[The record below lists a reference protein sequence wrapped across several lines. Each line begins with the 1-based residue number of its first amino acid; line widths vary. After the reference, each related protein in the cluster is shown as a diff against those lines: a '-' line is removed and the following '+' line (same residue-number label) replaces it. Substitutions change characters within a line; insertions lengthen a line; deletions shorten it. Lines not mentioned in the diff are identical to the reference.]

1 MFASVPHDMLCTV
14 PSFGKLLYSL
24 YFPLRDRVFIHIMAG
39 RMKLTS
45 KALYFFFA
53 SYARS
58 SPPPPPRNA
67 SVERNKNT
75 IDGGQGRGISL
86 SRTRDALRRVHPRND
101 RDAGGECQILGPATG
116 SVRGD
121 CHQLEGGPWRYGV
134 GAVHD
139 GATMKTTAS

>member
-24 YFPLRDRVFIHIMAG
+24 YFPLRDCVFIHIMAG

-45 KALYFFFA
+45 KALYFFLL
-53 SYARS
+53 RTHDR
-58 SPPPPPRNA
+58 PPPPFETLRSN
-67 SVERNKNT
+67 ENKNT

-101 RDAGGECQILGPATG
+101 RDDGGECQILGPATG

-139 GATMKTTAS
+139 GARRKTTA